1 MGILRL
7 TLLALVSTQS
17 SAFFGNRKKQDDDF
31 SASDNMGKATSVS
44 GTASALVHFTCLLQ
58 IFDVVG
64 FDATA
69 ALHEIRT
76 NPEVQKKMR
85 DMMKDP
91 EALAELSQLMR
102 DPTFKAQVEAFT
114 ANPEVAE
121 QVKRQGA
128 AAFLGSEAR
137 SPSQPASADDA
148 RARAAAK
155 AEANLEYDKYS
166 AQFTGE
172 QNAATGLQSLV
183 NAAKNP
189 ARLADA
195 MADLN
200 DPEMMKNAK
209 EMMADPAFQAEMQRM
224 MDQPE
229 MRKIVEASRSFVQ
242 EISKDPSKMAE
253 MQQRIAQIAGAGSP
267 LDEF

>member
-1 MGILRL
+1 MQLSDYSFLVLCSSRIL
-7 TLLALVSTQS
+7 LLL
-17 SAFFGNRKKQDDDF
+17 
-31 SASDNMGKATSVS
+31 
-44 GTASALVHFTCLLQ
+44 
-58 IFDVVG
+58 G

-85 DMMKDP
+85 NMMKDP
-91 EALAELSQLMR
+91 EALAELSQLMQ
-102 DPTFKAQVEAFT
+102 DPIFKAQVEAFT
-114 ANPEVAE
+114 ANPDVVD
-121 QVKRQGA
+121 QVKKQGA
-128 AAFLGSEAR
+128 AAFLGGEAR
-137 SPSQPASADDA
+137 SPSRPASADDA
-148 RARAAAK
+148 RAHAAAK
-155 AEANLEYDKYS
+155 AEADLDYDKYS

-172 QNAATGLQSLV
+172 QNAAAGLQSLV
-183 NAAKNP
+183 KAAKDP

-209 EMMADPAFQAEMQRM
+209 QMMADPAFQAEMQRM

-242 EISKDPSKMAE
+242 EISKDPSKVAE
-253 MQQRIAQIAGAGSP
+253 MQQRIAQMAGTGSS
-267 LDEF
+267 LEEF